1 MTEQDFIAELVD
13 MLELDEG
20 GVEMGTEIELDSMAT
35 MSVIAFLDEN
45 FSKKAT
51 ADDLKNI
58 TSIGD
63 IHVLATEGNIQ

>member
-13 MLELDEG
+13 ILELDES

-63 IHVLATEGNIQ
+63 IHVLASEGNIQ

>member
-13 MLELDEG
+13 LLELDEG
-20 GVEMGTEIELDSMAT
+20 VVEMGTEIELDSMET
-35 MSVIAFLDEN
+35 MSVIAFLDES

-63 IHVLATEGNIQ
+63 IHVLATGGSIQ